1 MNLTKNYALSTS
13 KDNKYGTC
21 GTMIYSDLKCKIE
34 FDVCD
39 YRDPVWWITILK
51 KAGLSKEQ
59 KIELLRRISA
69 SIRMPVFEEVIGE
82 IEENI
87 NNIDGEKSIMDF

>member
-1 MNLTKNYALSTS
+1 MNIKNYIIETS

-21 GTMIYSDLKCKIE
+21 GTMIYSDSKCRIE

-51 KAGLSKEQ
+51 KFKLSKEQ

-69 SIRMPVFEEVIGE
+69 DVKMRVYEELIGE
-82 IEENI
+82 IQENI
-87 NNIDGEKSIMDF
+87 NNIDGSKSIMDY

>member
-1 MNLTKNYALSTS
+1 MNVKNYYIETS

-21 GTMIYSDLKCKIE
+21 GTMIYNDSKCRIA

-39 YRDPVWWITILK
+39 YRDPVWWISILK
-51 KAGLSKEQ
+51 RLNLSKEQ

-69 SIRMPVFEEVIGE
+69 DIKIQVYEEHIGE
-82 IEENI
+82 IKENI
-87 NNIDGEKSIMDF
+87 NNIDGSKSVMDY